1 MSMVGPRPHPLD
13 DVCTYAIEHLRRLDV
28 LPGMTGLWQVTAR
41 RNPSFQTGVKLDV
54 EYIRSWSVKMDLLIL
69 LKTIGAVLC
78 GSGE

>member
-1 MSMVGPRPHPLD
+1 
-13 DVCTYAIEHLRRLDV
+13 
-28 LPGMTGLWQVTAR
+28 MTGLWQVTAR

-69 LKTIGAVLC
+69 LKTVGAVLC